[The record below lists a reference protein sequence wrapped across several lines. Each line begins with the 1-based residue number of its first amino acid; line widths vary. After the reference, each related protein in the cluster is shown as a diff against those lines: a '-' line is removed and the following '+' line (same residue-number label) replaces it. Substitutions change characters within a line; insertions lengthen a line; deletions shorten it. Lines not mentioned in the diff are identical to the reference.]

1 MAGPTYKPRSSFE
14 TRRPSDEEMDAV
26 PDFAA
31 TTLDRPAANEDD
43 LRHAQL
49 KQNVARERRDRE
61 DRTRAQ
67 RRLILAV
74 GMVIGLA
81 LFAGSIVGAYL
92 AFR

>member
-1 MAGPTYKPRSSFE
+1 MTGPRYKPRAAFD
-14 TRRPSDEEMDAV
+14 TRRPSDEEMEAV

-49 KQNVARERRDRE
+49 KQHVARDRRDRE
-61 DRTRAQ
+61 DRARAQ
-67 RRLILAV
+67 RRLIFAIGLV
-74 GMVIGLA
+74 VGLA
-81 LFAGSIVGAYL
+81 LFAGSIAGAYL